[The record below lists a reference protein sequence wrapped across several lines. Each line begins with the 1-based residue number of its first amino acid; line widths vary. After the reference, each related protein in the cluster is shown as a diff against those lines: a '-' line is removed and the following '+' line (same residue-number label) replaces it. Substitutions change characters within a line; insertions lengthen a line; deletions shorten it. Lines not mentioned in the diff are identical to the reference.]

1 MQTRGGLPARS
12 GGFLKTVKGAEVMP
26 HASDGDIRDIASCP
40 DLQREN
46 ALNSRQV
53 IGAPARIHL
62 ILGCRRGA
70 QVGNSVIQWVAIY
83 VVDDIRHCLSV
94 DEQPSKPMQSIDNPV
109 YGCALIIVAAS
120 VSTSHRFASVSAAPA
135 FILVVSPEVM
145 LWPIPPY
152 ESACFRVIIQAF
164 AHISRVWQYLRS
176 HSDLHTGLVV
186 RDGVV
191 LNSPRRSDCSMGVV

>member
-12 GGFLKTVKGAEVMP
+12 GGFLKTVKGAEVMS
-26 HASDGDIRDIASCP
+26 HTSDGDIRDIASCP
-40 DLQREN
+40 DLQRKD
-46 ALNSRQV
+46 ALNSRQ
-53 IGAPARIHL
+53 IISAAPSVHL
-62 ILGCRRGA
+62 ILGCRCGA
-70 QVGNSVIQWVAIY
+70 QVGNSVVQWVAIN

-109 YGCALIIVAAS
+109 DGCALIIVAAS
-120 VSTSHRFASVSAAPA
+120 VSTPHRLAGVSAAPA
-135 FILVVSPEVM
+135 FVFIVSPEVM
-145 LWPIPPY
+145 LRPVSPY
-152 ESACFRVIIQAF
+152 ESACCWIVIQAF

-191 LNSPRRSDCSMGVV
+191 LNSPRRSDCSMEAV

>member
-26 HASDGDIRDIASCP
+26 HASDGDIRNIAPCP
-40 DLQREN
+40 DLQGKDT
-46 ALNSRQV
+46 LNSRQV

-70 QVGNSVIQWVAIY
+70 QVGNSVVQWIAIN

-94 DEQPSKPMQSIDNPV
+94 DEQPSKPMQSIGNPV
-109 YGCALIIVAAS
+109 DGCALIVVAAS
-120 VSTSHRFASVSAAPA
+120 VSTPHRLAGVSAAPA
-135 FILVVSPEVM
+135 FVFIVSPEVM
-145 LWPIPPY
+145 RWPVSPY
-152 ESACFRVIIQAF
+152 ESACFWIVIQAL
-164 AHISRVWQYLRS
+164 AYIGRIRQCLRS

-186 RDGVV
+186 RGGVV
-191 LNSPRRSDCSMGVV
+191 LKSPRRSDYSEGAV